1 MSKRIV
7 IIGAGLAGTTAAR
20 ELNARGQAVTLID
33 PKAGETSERP
43 PLSKHLF
50 DGSRH
55 HLPYHLDSTEHITFV
70 RDRAEEITLAE
81 EAATSRYTAETQRHP
96 GPLADHHAT
105 AGTVH
110 LASGESIDFTHCI
123 LATGME
129 ANRPQIPN
137 YPDALP
143 VYDLSDAEWVL
154 DRVERATSTLNVGV
168 LGSGFL
174 GIEVATSAVAAGH
187 EATVYLRGD
196 EPLRKQLSEP
206 VRHALFEAH
215 KAAGVRFV
223 AHTSSPDD
231 IPADIHDLFITSV
244 GATPRVIPI
253 DGDTPAS
260 AWKVDESLA
269 TSHPGIFAA
278 GDCATVTAGPYA
290 LDHPWAC
297 EPVAESHGKFLA
309 ELLADA
315 PAEAPADAGETPT
328 DAGANVPDGGANATD
343 SETESTE
350 TSARIWSEVPWH
362 WSFQGPEKVFTAG
375 LISPDATDTI
385 IRRDPSG
392 AKFQVFHFD
401 GADPEAKLIGVETFN
416 WPPMQAAARRVL
428 GGNNIPT
435 RAQLDDPDFDF
446 KAHSRL

>member
-1 MSKRIV
+1 MSNRIV

-20 ELNARGQAVTLID
+20 ELNTRGQAVTVID
-33 PKAGETSERP
+33 PRAGETCERP

-55 HLPYHLDSTEHITFV
+55 HLPYHLESTEHITFV

-81 EAATSRYTAETQRHP
+81 AAADSRYTAETQRHP
-96 GPLADHHAT
+96 HPLADHHAT
-105 AGTVH
+105 VGTVH

-129 ANRPQIPN
+129 ANRPEVPA

-143 VYDLSDAEWVL
+143 VYDLADAEWIL
-154 DRVERATSTLNVGV
+154 ARVNNAAEALNVGV
-168 LGSGFL
+168 LGSGYL
-174 GIEVATSAVAAGH
+174 GMEVATSAVAAGH
-187 EATVYLRGD
+187 RATVYLRGN
-196 EPLRKQLSEP
+196 EPLRKQLSAP
-206 VRHALFEAH
+206 VRQALFERH
-215 KAAGVRFV
+215 KAAGVDFV
-223 AHTSSPDD
+223 THTSSPDD
-231 IPADIHDLFITSV
+231 IPADVHDLFITSV
-244 GATPRVIPI
+244 GARPQLIPI
-253 DGDTPAS
+253 DGHRPAH
-260 AWKVDESLA
+260 AWDVDERLA
-269 TSHPGIFAA
+269 TSHPGVFAA

-309 ELLADA
+309 ELLG
-315 PAEAPADAGETPT
+315 EGAGEPSNK
-328 DAGANVPDGGANATD
+328 GEND
-343 SETESTE
+343 SE
-350 TSARIWSEVPWH
+350 SASGSGPEGGPKVWSDVPWH

-375 LISPDATDTI
+375 LTSPDADDTI
-385 IRRDPSG
+385 IRYDPSG

-401 GADPEAKLIGVETFN
+401 GPDPESTLVGVETFN

-428 GGNNIPT
+428 GGNKIPT
-435 RAQLDDPDFDF
+435 RAQLEDPDFDF

>member
-20 ELNARGQAVTLID
+20 ELNARGQAVTVID
-33 PKAGETSERP
+33 PQAGETCERP

-55 HLPYHLDSTEHITFV
+55 HLPYHLESTEHITFV

-81 EAATSRYTAETQRHP
+81 AVADSRYTAETQRHP
-96 GPLADHHAT
+96 HPLANHHAT
-105 AGTVH
+105 AGTIQ

-129 ANRPQIPN
+129 ANRPDVPA

-143 VYDLSDAEWVL
+143 VYDLGDAEWIL
-154 DRVERATSTLNVGV
+154 ERVNSATEALNVGV
-168 LGSGFL
+168 LGSGYL
-174 GIEVATSAVAAGH
+174 GMEVATSAVAAGH
-187 EATVYLRGD
+187 HATVYLRGD
-196 EPLRKQLSEP
+196 EPLRKQLSAP
-206 VRHALFEAH
+206 VRQALFDKH
-215 KAAGVRFV
+215 KAAGVEFV
-223 AHTSSPDD
+223 THTASPDD
-231 IPADIHDLFITSV
+231 IPADVHDLFVTSV
-244 GATPRVIPI
+244 GARPRLIPI
-253 DGDTPAS
+253 DGHRPAQ
-260 AWKVDESLA
+260 AWGVDESLA
-269 TSHPGIFAA
+269 TSNPGVFAA
-278 GDCATVTAGPYA
+278 GDCAIVTAGPYA

-309 ELLADA
+309 ELLTEGSDTASNDGDNA
-315 PAEAPADAGETPT
+315 PESASDSG
-328 DAGANVPDGGANATD
+328 PDDGPKV
-343 SETESTE
+343 
-350 TSARIWSEVPWH
+350 WSDVPWH

-375 LISPDATDTI
+375 LTSPDADDTI
-385 IRRDPSG
+385 TRHDPSG

-401 GADPEAKLIGVETFN
+401 GPAPESVLVGVETFN

-435 RAQLDDPDFDF
+435 RAQIADPDFDF

>member
-20 ELNARGQAVTLID
+20 ELNARGQAVIVID
-33 PKAGETSERP
+33 PQAGETCERP

-55 HLPYHLDSTEHITFV
+55 HLPYHLESTEHITFV

-81 EAATSRYTAETQRHP
+81 AAADSRYTAETQRHP
-96 GPLADHHAT
+96 HPLADHHAT
-105 AGTVH
+105 AGTIH

-129 ANRPQIPN
+129 ANRPQVPA

-143 VYDLSDAEWVL
+143 VYDLGDAVWILE
-154 DRVERATSTLNVGV
+154 RVNSATEALSVGV
-168 LGSGFL
+168 LGSGYL
-174 GIEVATSAVAAGH
+174 GMEVATSAVAAGH
-187 EATVYLRGD
+187 HATVYLRGD
-196 EPLRKQLSEP
+196 EPLRKQLSAP
-206 VRHALFEAH
+206 VRQALFDKH
-215 KAAGVRFV
+215 KAAGVEFV
-223 AHTSSPDD
+223 TNTASPDD
-231 IPADIHDLFITSV
+231 IPADVHDLFITSV
-244 GATPRVIPI
+244 GARPRLIPI
-253 DGDTPAS
+253 DGHRPAQ
-260 AWKVDESLA
+260 AWDVDESLA
-269 TSHPGIFAA
+269 TSHPGVFAA
-278 GDCATVTAGPYA
+278 GDCAIVTAGPYA

-309 ELLADA
+309 ELLTEGSDTASNDGDYA
-315 PAEAPADAGETPT
+315 PESASDSG
-328 DAGANVPDGGANATD
+328 PDDGPKV
-343 SETESTE
+343 
-350 TSARIWSEVPWH
+350 WSDVPWH

-375 LISPDATDTI
+375 LTSPDADDTI
-385 IRRDPSG
+385 VRHDPSG

-401 GADPEAKLIGVETFN
+401 GPAPESVLVGVETFN

-435 RAQLDDPDFDF
+435 RAQIADPDFDF

>member
-20 ELNARGQAVTLID
+20 ELNARGQAVTVID
-33 PKAGETSERP
+33 PQAGETCERP

-55 HLPYHLDSTEHITFV
+55 HLPYHLESTEHITFV

-81 EAATSRYTAETQRHP
+81 AAAESRYTAETQRHP
-96 GPLADHHAT
+96 HPLANHHAT
-105 AGTVH
+105 AGTIH

-129 ANRPQIPN
+129 ANRPEVPA

-143 VYDLSDAEWVL
+143 VYDLADAEWIL
-154 DRVERATSTLNVGV
+154 ERVNNATEALNVGV
-168 LGSGFL
+168 LGSGYL
-174 GIEVATSAVAAGH
+174 GMEVATSAVAAGH
-187 EATVYLRGD
+187 HATVYLRGD
-196 EPLRKQLSEP
+196 EPLRKQLSAP
-206 VRHALFEAH
+206 VRQALFDKH
-215 KAAGVRFV
+215 KAAGVEFV
-223 AHTSSPDD
+223 THTASPDD
-231 IPADIHDLFITSV
+231 IPADVHDLFITSV
-244 GATPRVIPI
+244 GARPRLIPI
-253 DGDTPAS
+253 DGHRPAQ
-260 AWKVDESLA
+260 AWEVDESLA
-269 TSHPGIFAA
+269 TSNPGVFAA
-278 GDCATVTAGPYA
+278 GDCAIVTAGPYA

-309 ELLADA
+309 ELLTEGSDTASNDGDNA
-315 PAEAPADAGETPT
+315 SESASDSG
-328 DAGANVPDGGANATD
+328 PDDGPKV
-343 SETESTE
+343 
-350 TSARIWSEVPWH
+350 WSDVPWH

-375 LISPDATDTI
+375 LTSPDADDTI
-385 IRRDPSG
+385 VRHDPSG

-401 GADPEAKLIGVETFN
+401 GPAPESVLVGVETFN

-435 RAQLDDPDFDF
+435 RAQIADPDFDF

>member
-20 ELNARGQAVTLID
+20 ELNARGRAVTVID
-33 PKAGETSERP
+33 PQAGETCERP

-55 HLPYHLDSTEHITFV
+55 HLPYHLESTEHITFV

-81 EAATSRYTAETQRHP
+81 AAADSRYTAETQRHP
-96 GPLADHHAT
+96 HPLADHHAT

-129 ANRPQIPN
+129 ANRPEVPA

-143 VYDLSDAEWVL
+143 VYDLADAEWIL
-154 DRVERATSTLNVGV
+154 ARVNNAAEALNVGV
-168 LGSGFL
+168 LGSGYL
-174 GIEVATSAVAAGH
+174 GMEVAPSAVAAGH
-187 EATVYLRGD
+187 RATVYLRGN
-196 EPLRKQLSEP
+196 EPLRKQLSAP
-206 VRHALFEAH
+206 VRQALFEKH
-215 KAAGVRFV
+215 KAAGVEFV
-223 AHTSSPDD
+223 THTSSPDD
-231 IPADIHDLFITSV
+231 IAEDVHDLFITSV
-244 GATPRVIPI
+244 GARPRLIPI
-253 DGDTPAS
+253 DGHRPAH
-260 AWKVDESLA
+260 AWDVDERLA
-269 TSHPGIFAA
+269 TSHPGVFAV
-278 GDCATVTAGPYA
+278 GDCAIVTAGPYA

-309 ELLADA
+309 ELLSADSDGA
-315 PAEAPADAGETPT
+315 SNGGDDVPAAGSASGLEAG
-328 DAGANVPDGGANATD
+328 
-343 SETESTE
+343 STV
-350 TSARIWSEVPWH
+350 WSDVPWH

-375 LISPDATDTI
+375 LTSPDADDTI
-385 IRRDPSG
+385 IRHDPSG

-401 GADPEAKLIGVETFN
+401 GPDAESILVGVETFN

-428 GGNNIPT
+428 GGNHIPT
-435 RAQLDDPDFDF
+435 RAQIADPDFDF

>member
-20 ELNARGQAVTLID
+20 ELNARGQAVTVID
-33 PKAGETSERP
+33 PQAGETCERP

-55 HLPYHLDSTEHITFV
+55 HLPYHLESTEHITFV

-81 EAATSRYTAETQRHP
+81 AAAESRYTAETQRHP
-96 GPLADHHAT
+96 HPLANHHAT
-105 AGTVH
+105 AGTIH

-129 ANRPQIPN
+129 ANRPEVPA

-143 VYDLSDAEWVL
+143 VYDLADAEWIL
-154 DRVERATSTLNVGV
+154 ERVNNATEALNVGV
-168 LGSGFL
+168 LGSGYL
-174 GIEVATSAVAAGH
+174 GMEVATSAVAAGH
-187 EATVYLRGD
+187 HATVYLRGD
-196 EPLRKQLSEP
+196 EPLRKQLSAP
-206 VRHALFEAH
+206 VRQALFDKH
-215 KAAGVRFV
+215 KAAGVEFV
-223 AHTSSPDD
+223 THTASPDD
-231 IPADIHDLFITSV
+231 IPADVHDLFITSV
-244 GATPRVIPI
+244 GARPRLIPI
-253 DGDTPAS
+253 DGHRPAQ
-260 AWKVDESLA
+260 AWDVDESLA
-269 TSHPGIFAA
+269 TSNPGVFAA
-278 GDCATVTAGPYA
+278 GDCAIVTAGPYA

-297 EPVAESHGKFLA
+297 EPVAESHGKFLV
-309 ELLADA
+309 ELLTEGSDTASNDGDNA
-315 PAEAPADAGETPT
+315 SESASDSG
-328 DAGANVPDGGANATD
+328 PDDGPKV
-343 SETESTE
+343 
-350 TSARIWSEVPWH
+350 WSDVPWH

-375 LISPDATDTI
+375 LTSPDADDTI
-385 IRRDPSG
+385 VRHDPSG

-401 GADPEAKLIGVETFN
+401 GPAPESVLVGVETFN

-435 RAQLDDPDFDF
+435 RAQIADPDFDF